1 METCENFTFAK
12 KFYRVRLLMT
22 QLSAKMEIPQSEFC
36 MMCVIAENNSPDGI
50 SVSQIAAALE
60 VSPPAVSRTL
70 KSLEKRGLT
79 EQHVNVL
86 NRRSSVVKL
95 TDSGREFL
103 NTAHE
108 NLNGMT
114 AHIKAKMDSE
124 RLNDFNEL
132 FEEILNL
139 MSEYINKK
147 EAFTDDKNV

>member
-1 METCENFTFAK
+1 MKPCENFTLAK
-12 KFYRVRLLMT
+12 RFYRVRLLMT
-22 QLSAKMEIPQSEFC
+22 QLSAKMGIPQSEFC
-36 MMCVIAENNSPDGI
+36 MMHVIAENNSPDGI

-86 NRRSSVVKL
+86 NRRSSAVEL

-108 NLNGMT
+108 NFIGMT
-114 AHIKAKMDSE
+114 DHIKMKMGSE
-124 RLNDFNEL
+124 RLNEFNEL

-139 MSEYINKK
+139 MSEYVNDK
-147 EAFTDDKNV
+147 EACPNDKNA